1 MRKAAVVLLALCT
14 TACSEESTDVPTG
27 GTLVISTTAD
37 PGTLFPPLI
46 GMIQGKQIA
55 EQIYD
60 YLADVGPEMHTRGDK
75 GFRAQLTDGWRWSA
89 DSLSIAFHINPR
101 ARWHDGK
108 AVGAHDVQFT
118 FALNKNPELGGGLL
132 SELANIDS
140 VTESDSL
147 TAVFWFHERL
157 PTQFLDAAAQMLIL
171 PAHQLER
178 IQVAKLRET
187 SPPPIGTGRFR
198 FRRWDRGS
206 SVEIVADSS
215 NYRGRAKLDRVIWS
229 ISPEFTAAVTR
240 LFSGDAD
247 LFDALRA
254 ENLPELL
261 RHPSLRAVILPGTD
275 YGFIQFNLRDPVSKG
290 KPHPL
295 FGNRELRRAIAM
307 SVDRDRLVKSVLD
320 SLGSVAVGPTVRAF
334 PTTDPRVAQIPFD
347 SARGSVLLDSL
358 GWSRRDGQGIRTKNG
373 RELAFNLLV
382 PTSSMNRLRMAV
394 LVQAQLRSMGI
405 RVDIEQMDNSA
416 FITRQESRSFDASLG
431 DWHLGA
437 SPDGTRLGWTTT
449 GTGKNGVNFGS
460 YENAT
465 FDAQLDDAL
474 RADAAH
480 AREKFTLAY
489 ATINEDAPAVWLYEP
504 KTVLGI
510 HRRIRTGWMRPDAWW
525 ADLGDWYIPPVE
537 RLLRDRLPLTR

>member
-1 MRKAAVVLLALCT
+1 
-14 TACSEESTDVPTG
+14 
-27 GTLVISTTAD
+27 
-37 PGTLFPPLI
+37 
-46 GMIQGKQIA
+46 
-55 EQIYD
+55 
-60 YLADVGPEMHTRGDK
+60 
-75 GFRAQLTDGWRWSA
+75 
-89 DSLSIAFHINPR
+89 
-101 ARWHDGK
+101 
-108 AVGAHDVQFT
+108 
-118 FALNKNPELGGGLL
+118 
-132 SELANIDS
+132 
-140 VTESDSL
+140 
-147 TAVFWFHERL
+147 
-157 PTQFLDAAAQMLIL
+157 
-171 PAHQLER
+171 
-178 IQVAKLRET
+178 
-187 SPPPIGTGRFR
+187 
-198 FRRWDRGS
+198 
-206 SVEIVADSS
+206 VADSS

-431 DWHLGA
+431 NWHLGA